1 MSENMFSIVEEIP
14 DDKLLELSNLVREYK
29 DVEEYIEKKE
39 EDLKKSKL
47 YLEKISRERIPA
59 LFNGLGLSMI
69 KLQSG
74 QVVSIEDKLKASIAD
89 KNYLVAY
96 RNMINAENG
105 NIDKIDS
112 LFNSKIIV
120 GEVTDEVM
128 ELLLEK
134 DIPYDTKREIHWQT
148 LAKYCRDR
156 LDNGN
161 TIPEG
166 ISVFQYQDTKIK

>member
-89 KNYLVAY
+89 KDYLVAY
-96 RNMINAENG
+96 RNMIDAENG

-112 LFNSKIIV
+112 LFKSKIIV

-134 DIPYDTKREIHWQT
+134 DIPYDTKEKFTGRHWQ
-148 LAKYCRDR
+148 
-156 LDNGN
+156 N
-161 TIPEG
+161 IVG
-166 ISVFQYQDTKIK
+166 ID